1 MKYKYDKI
9 TIIGMGLMGGSLGRI
24 LIKNNIAK
32 EVIGCGRNINRLKIA
47 LKKGAATS
55 VTIDLE
61 KAVNESQIIIVSL
74 PVMLIPEY
82 VKKIL
87 TFVNKNCCI
96 TDMGSVKEIIVNE
109 IAKFD
114 KEKLFIGSHPMVGSE
129 KAGIENIKDD
139 LFKGGTCIITPMR
152 NSNHQKIKFLTS
164 FWKDVGMRVIKMT
177 PKQHDKY
184 ISGVSHFPHLV
195 SFALINCQKENILKR
210 KEIIGQGFKD
220 ATRIAA
226 SNEEIWTDI
235 FIANK
240 KNLIKDIDTYLKT
253 LKNLRNL
260 IKKGKVGKIKNEIKN
275 AKKLRGQI
283 Q

>member
-1 MKYKYDKI
+1 MKSKYDKI
-9 TIIGMGLMGGSLGRI
+9 TIIGMGLMGGSLGRT
-24 LIKNNIAK
+24 LLRNNIAR
-32 EVIGCGRNINRLKIA
+32 EVVGCGRNINRLKIA

-61 KAVNESQIIIVSL
+61 KAVNGAQIIIVSL
-74 PVMLIPEY
+74 PVMLISEY

-87 TFVNKNCCI
+87 TSVNKNCCI
-96 TDMGSVKEIIVNE
+96 TDMGSVKEKIVNE
-109 IAKFD
+109 IVKFD

-129 KAGIENIKDD
+129 KAGIENMKED
-139 LFKGGTCIITPMR
+139 LFKGGTCIVTPLK
-152 NSNHQKIKFLTS
+152 NSNYQKINILTS
-164 FWKDVGMRVIKMT
+164 FWKYVGMKVIKMT

-184 ISGVSHFPHLV
+184 ISGISHLPHLI

-210 KEIIGQGFKD
+210 KEIIGRGFKD
-220 ATRIAA
+220 TTRIAA

-235 FIANK
+235 FLANQ
-240 KNLIKDIDTYLKT
+240 KNIVKDIDYYLKT
-253 LKNLRNL
+253 LKNFRNL
-260 IKKGKVGKIKNEIKN
+260 IEGNEMNKLKSEIKK